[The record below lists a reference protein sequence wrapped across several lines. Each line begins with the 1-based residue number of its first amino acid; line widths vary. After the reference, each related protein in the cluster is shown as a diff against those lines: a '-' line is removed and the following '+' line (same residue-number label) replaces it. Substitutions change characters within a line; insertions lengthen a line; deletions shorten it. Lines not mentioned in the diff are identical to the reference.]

1 MVVTNDEHNNA
12 ILREMQ
18 RTSLDLIRIYNPTD
32 TDFTILWDGFKHVV
46 PSKDKDV
53 GYGKGMRVVQRYL
66 AEWYKKHMTD
76 KMINDK
82 QDMKLAQLKE
92 KYDKA
97 GVEDGLLKANLELE
111 RNRGM
116 RTDNEEEVRR
126 ISAIIWLGIEERF
139 GMDNMIENEGDKI
152 DRLSVHEKVSEEL
165 KNKMYVKPKDVP
177 VQTSSFPINK
187 TKKKLVEE
195 VSQ

>member
-1 MVVTNDEHNNA
+1 MAVTNDERNNA

-32 TDFTILWDGFKHVV
+32 DDFTILWDGFKHVV

-165 KNKMYVKPKDVP
+165 KNKMYVKPQDVP
-177 VQTSSFPINK
+177 APASSFPINK
-187 TKKKLVEE
+187 AKKKLIEE
-195 VSQ
+195 VSV